1 MTMPGCIIIIL
12 VRILVLSVF
21 VYRAM
26 FNCIFGCQAYIV
38 DNLKLTEIEDKKCPR
53 INQYTMETLMRTI
66 GNAKCHH
73 GKISFDNFK
82 VLIISLSWKYTL
94 TKSPMCSENNMASM
108 LIFHFMWFTCQALL
122 PFGILNCKLTHLSLG
137 C

>member
-1 MTMPGCIIIIL
+1 MYTQDMTSIKDYDFCAIVYEHLRESIRTWKARTLNKFDKSMTMPGCIIIIL

-53 INQYTMETLMRTI
+53 INQYTMETLMHII

-73 GKISFDNFK
+73 GRISFDNFK
-82 VLIISLSWKYTL
+82 VLIISLS
-94 TKSPMCSENNMASM
+94 
-108 LIFHFMWFTCQALL
+108 
-122 PFGILNCKLTHLSLG
+122 
-137 C
+137 